1 MSVLRT
7 ASQDMGGT
15 WPCILNEKQL
25 SSTKGGEA
33 EAIPLEKKVL
43 IMKLKL
49 MVVTVN
55 MSRKTKTS
63 VGSL

>member
-1 MSVLRT
+1 
-7 ASQDMGGT
+7 MGGT
-15 WPCILNEKQL
+15 WPCVLNEKQL